1 MKMFFTILKNEM
13 RSFGG
18 INILIHT
25 KDSSEKR
32 RRTLLLCAYA
42 VVFAAIAGYIAI
54 SSYMLAKYGGG
65 RYIPTLFTLLSAL
78 FSLFFASFRAK
89 GTLYREKDLWLVS
102 SLPLRSTP
110 IAAARTLKLYA
121 DCLLITA
128 VIILPSFI
136 TYAVMEKAGV
146 LFCILIPFIII
157 ILPILPSALAAWTGI
172 LFAAVIA
179 KSKHKVLA
187 EVMIA
192 LFLMSVFFIPMSL
205 FSSVGSGGEDLKIV
219 FSSSDDV
226 SRKEAEKKLAELTGN
241 MIAELENNI
250 PALKS
255 WGRIWDGNNIPALF
269 IYATISA
276 AALLLTVCLIG
287 RSLFKLSN
295 RLKNAAFHH
304 DYDLKELPK
313 HSALSALTRKE
324 AARYFSSGIYVSNT
338 IIAPI
343 MLLAFSVA
351 LLFVDPAALIKGK
364 TPVDLNVTG
373 ALPFFLSLPVCVMG
387 TTSVSVSIEG
397 NNWWILKSLPVKS
410 SDVFKAKLRFQLE
423 LYLPFYLLSEVILL
437 FFVRTGIV
445 TKLWFLLLPLVYIV
459 FSAVWGLFLNI
470 KFPKFSW
477 ESETEIVKQS
487 ASVGISILGIFAVI
501 IPGAV
506 TALVPSEFCEV
517 ACLLF
522 MVILCGFTRLMYK
535 KVMGTEL
542 AAV

>member
-18 INILIHT
+18 INVFIHT
-25 KDSSEKR
+25 KDPSEKR
-32 RRTLLLCAYA
+32 RRTLLLCTYA
-42 VVFAAIAGYIAI
+42 VVFAAIAGYITL
-54 SSYMLAKYGGG
+54 SSYMLEKYGGG
-65 RYIPTLFTLLSAL
+65 RYIPMLFTLLASL

-89 GTLYREKDLWLVS
+89 GTLYREKDLWLLS
-102 SLPLRSTP
+102 SLPVKSTP
-110 IAAARTLKLYA
+110 VAAARTIRIYVGS
-121 DCLLITA
+121 LLITA

-136 TYAVMEKAGV
+136 TYGIMEKTGV
-146 LFCILIPFIII
+146 LFYILIPVVLI
-157 ILPILPSALAAWTGI
+157 ILPLLPSALAAWMGI

-179 KSKHKVLA
+179 RAKHKVLS
-187 EVMIA
+187 EVILA
-192 LFLMSVFFIPMSL
+192 ILLMAAVFVPMAI
-205 FSSVGSGGEDLKIV
+205 FSSGSSGGEAVKVI
-219 FSSSDDV
+219 FSSPGDM
-226 SRKEAEKKLAELTGN
+226 SREEAEKKLGELMGRA
-241 MIAELENNI
+241 IEELEEGM

-255 WGRIWDGNNIPALF
+255 WGKIWNGENMPGPA
-269 IYATISA
+269 IYALISA
-276 AALLLTVCLIG
+276 AAFSLTVCLIG
-287 RSLFKLSN
+287 KSLFKLSGK
-295 RLKNAAFHH
+295 LKNVSFHH
-304 DYDLKELPK
+304 DYDLTKLSG
-313 HSALSALTRKE
+313 HSLLSALTRKE

-373 ALPFFLSLPVCVMG
+373 ALPFFLSLPICVMG

-410 SDVFKAKLRFQLE
+410 SDVYKAKLRFQLE

-437 FFVRTGIV
+437 FFVRAGIV

-477 ESETEIVKQS
+477 ESETEVVKQS